1 MKHSH
6 EKLTVAAPK
15 GQRRGRPPKAGG
27 AKSAAQ
33 RQREYR
39 QRQRAL
45 LAATVD
51 ALDAGY
57 AAMAQDSAR
66 EAEAVAWCNV
76 LGGALNEAR

>member
-6 EKLTVAAPK
+6 EKLTADAPK
-15 GQRRGRPPKAGG
+15 GPRRGRPPKPGG

-57 AAMAQDSAR
+57 AAMAQDNTR
-66 EAEAVAWCNV
+66 EAEAVAWCNA
-76 LGGALNEAR
+76 LGGALNATR